1 MKSVI
6 FYFSLLFSA
15 LISFYSCKKDVSS
28 GESESSKFTIEEART
43 WFTKEAQPR
52 NSSSKISKTFT
63 VLWTT
68 ARTSEDNKHFVMEC
82 HLKFDQTPGFLVKD
96 SGKQISAYK
105 QINGDIRLVLLKS
118 KTDNEIR
125 AFLMN
130 MYSNTGSILEK
141 NSYCNVDKD
150 FDGFVFFTDL
160 EGRFVNGWQY
170 HAGNIIR
177 SSKADGKS
185 KKSNSSL
192 IGAFVQPV
200 DECGWVQ
207 FDTYQR
213 TCFYQDDT
221 EIGCTEWQFMYSE
234 LRYFCNDGGGGGGT
248 GEVQYDYVT
257 TAIESNTVVESFT
270 EEPDRLYGTQSID
283 PITHAIKLNARWEWI
298 CGKGSTLWLSN
309 YYNWSCYSYETG
321 ELQKAHATDLWQI
334 QTLTHSSIQRIGQT
348 APSHEYTHELAYA
361 VSNIADD
368 KLTARMD
375 IKFVVY
381 ERIAGLTQ
389 TKSWAIPNSTI
400 CVAN

>member
-1 MKSVI
+1 MKSVT

-28 GESESSKFTIEEART
+28 GESESSKFSIEEAKT
-43 WFTKEAQPR
+43 WFTKEIQPR

-68 ARTSEDNKHFVMEC
+68 ARASEDNKHFIMEC

-96 SGKQISAYK
+96 SGKQVSAFK

-170 HAGNIIR
+170 QAGDIIR
-177 SSKADGKS
+177 SSKTDGKS

-213 TCFYQDDT
+213 TCFYENDILT
-221 EIGCTEWQFMYSE
+221 GCTEWQFMYSE
-234 LRYFCNDGGGGGGT
+234 LQYFCNDGGGSPGT
-248 GEVQYDYVT
+248 VYEETAVVAPTFTSSSESVDVT
-257 TAIESNTVVESFT
+257 TTYDQTGNTRQKRYKWIFLRNISLTFYSYDKSMQQKGSDGKWRFQSLEHVDNSMVGTYAGWDVSYALKDITPTIGQFFASMHFDCEVTSRATYLGRPIVNIKSYPCPKYWDIDDGNTV
-270 EEPDRLYGTQSID
+270 Q
-283 PITHAIKLNARWEWI
+283 
-298 CGKGSTLWLSN
+298 
-309 YYNWSCYSYETG
+309 
-321 ELQKAHATDLWQI
+321 
-334 QTLTHSSIQRIGQT
+334 
-348 APSHEYTHELAYA
+348 
-361 VSNIADD
+361 
-368 KLTARMD
+368 
-375 IKFVVY
+375 
-381 ERIAGLTQ
+381 
-389 TKSWAIPNSTI
+389 
-400 CVAN
+400 